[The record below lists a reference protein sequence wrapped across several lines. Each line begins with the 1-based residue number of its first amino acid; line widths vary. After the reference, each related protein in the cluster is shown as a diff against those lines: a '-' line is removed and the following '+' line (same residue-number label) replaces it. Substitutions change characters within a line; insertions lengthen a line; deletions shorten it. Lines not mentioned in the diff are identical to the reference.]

1 MEYINVFYQ
10 PCFNLSLFCGDSLLG
25 HPEAA
30 VANRRSG
37 ELISERSAT
46 SWAVPLQAV
55 SAENFLVLQKS
66 KTIHKLQ

>member
-1 MEYINVFYQ
+1 MCFINLVLTSICYVV
-10 PCFNLSLFCGDSLLG
+10 SLLG

-55 SAENFLVLQKS
+55 SAENFLVLQRS